1 MEDSN
6 PSASAG
12 QSADL
17 DFLNRGVLLMR
28 LGRLLAP
35 LVLSAAALALFLRGS
50 LSAALFVL
58 AAAAAGS
65 AGALPIEQLAAART
79 GISRR
84 TLLAL
89 EFRVYFGSN
98 RTNALFLSPFLRALP
113 ILLSIAAAVLFWI
126 RHAASPLAAEGIAAC
141 LCAAVVSGVSLTA
154 PVAAWNAAEALR
166 RRDISVAQFLAL
178 PQLARVRLLLADQS
192 VFYGAKSAEL
202 RGFYTDGVMHPA
214 AELDFDEHLPLVLGF
229 CRCDDGSLAAACGF
243 RQRLS
248 DVLLRAMRTTPMEHR
263 SALAPV
269 PTVFEPFDRETG
281 VIASSL
287 TMADGSVISYRAG
300 KPESLL
306 PQATHVLDHG
316 LPRSIDTSDQNRV
329 SAVIR
334 RAYETGR
341 QVIALVSDMASGGTA
356 LVGCLIYSTA
366 PVEGAE
372 AAVQSLRQLGVGVV
386 YVSREDESCAFCRAS
401 ALGITNDLGRVLT
414 GTRIDNFRPE
424 NLARAVGRARVAA
437 GMDGEHRL
445 AFTAALA
452 ERGELLAAASDD
464 AEDPLFAHAD
474 VCISPAS
481 DGCRPADIQAKQ
493 CKITDLAEIFRTVR
507 DVCNASARAAFA
519 MLAAPIAATLFML
532 LASASAAL
540 PPLTVPA
547 AVLLSY
553 LLPLPFAFLSARRG
567 APSIAPKNPLL
578 SALEESPRLPAPRRS
593 AGRFFHVFCLAGA
606 LFAALYAARLYG
618 QLAPVTNAGEPAASA
633 AAFLTLL
640 ASAVVLA
647 LIAFVWGD
655 SLFALLDRRSR
666 PMLWLAAAVC
676 AAAYGLSRWQPFN
689 SLFGFEQLSLRILP
703 QTIVPA
709 LAAAVLYELGAL
721 AVRLLKK

>member
-17 DFLNRGVLLMR
+17 DFLNRSVLLMR

-35 LVLSAAALALFLRGS
+35 LVLLAAALALFLRGS
-50 LSAALFVL
+50 FSAALFVL
-58 AAAAAGS
+58 AAAVIGS
-65 AGALPIEQLAAART
+65 TGTLLFEHLAAARI

-84 TLLAL
+84 ILLAL
-89 EFRVYFGSN
+89 EFRVYFGSS
-98 RTNALFLSPFLRALP
+98 RTNALFLSPFLRIVP
-113 ILLSIAAAVLFWI
+113 VLLGIAAAALFWI

-166 RRDISVAQFLAL
+166 RRDISVAQFLIL

-192 VFYGAKSAEL
+192 VFYGARSAEL
-202 RGFYTDGVMHPA
+202 RGFYMDGVMHPA

-263 SALAPV
+263 SALV
-269 PTVFEPFDRETG
+269 PLPSVFEPYNRETG

-287 TMADGSVISYRAG
+287 TMADGSVVSYRAG

-306 PQATHVLDHG
+306 PQVTHILDHG

-329 SAVIR
+329 NAVIR

-341 QVIALVSDMASGGTA
+341 QVIALVSDTEAGGTT
-356 LVGCLIYSTA
+356 LIGCLIYSTA

-372 AAVQSLRQLGVGVV
+372 TAVQSLRQPGIV

-401 ALGITNDLGRVLT
+401 ALGITNDMSRVLT
-414 GTRIDNFRPE
+414 GARIDNFRPE

-437 GMDGEHRL
+437 GMDAEHRL

-464 AEDPLFAHAD
+464 ADDPLFAHAD
-474 VCISPAS
+474 ICISPAS
-481 DGCRPADIQAKQ
+481 DGCRPPDIQAKS

-519 MLAAPIAATLFML
+519 MLTAPIATTLFML
-532 LASASAAL
+532 LISASAAL
-540 PPLTVPA
+540 PPLTAPA

-553 LLPLPFAFLSARRG
+553 LLPLPLAFLSARRG
-567 APSIAPKNPLL
+567 APSLAPRNPLL
-578 SALEESPRLPAPRRS
+578 NALEDSPRQAAPRRA
-593 AGRFFHVFCLAGA
+593 AGRFFHGFCLIDAIA
-606 LFAALYAARLYG
+606 AALYAARLYG

-640 ASAVVLA
+640 TATVVLA

-655 SLFALLDRRSR
+655 SLFALLDRHSR

-676 AAAYGLSRWQPFN
+676 AAAYGFSRWHAFN
-689 SLFGFEQLSLRILP
+689 QLFGFEQLSLRTLP

-709 LAAAVLYELGAL
+709 LAAAVFYELGAL
-721 AVRLLKK
+721 TVRLLKK